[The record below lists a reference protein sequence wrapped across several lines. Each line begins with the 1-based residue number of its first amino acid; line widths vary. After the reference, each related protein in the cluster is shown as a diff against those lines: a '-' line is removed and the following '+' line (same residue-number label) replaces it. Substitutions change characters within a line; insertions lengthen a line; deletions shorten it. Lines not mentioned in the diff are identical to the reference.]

1 MKKKL
6 PESYLKRM
14 EQLKQSGGLIRQD
27 INKDEL
33 QRLKDEL
40 RLSPQYERLN
50 PENVQEV
57 IKEQKSLEKSFLE
70 DEAKRAKELSMK
82 PKMKSSPLPK
92 DKLYNKLGKLLSIS
106 EAVGSRGLKSVPV
119 LGLGLGLASA
129 AKAAQEGDYKKAGLE
144 ALSAI
149 DPTPLTDLYLA
160 SQEIGDL
167 IREKKDPQKELQ
179 EIVKPMIKEVGG
191 EPDMKPKKALK
202 LSGEK
207 EDEDI
212 EDMTNIINYEDYL
225 NKRKK
230 QFGY

>member
-40 RLSPQYERLN
+40 RLSPQYEKLS
-50 PENVQEV
+50 PENVKEV

-70 DEAKRAKELSMK
+70 DEAKKAKELSLK
-82 PKMKSSPLPK
+82 PKMKSEPLPK
-92 DKLYNKLGKLLSIS
+92 DKLYNKLGKLIGIS
-106 EAVGSRGLKSVPV
+106 EAVGSRGLKAVPV

-191 EPDMKPKKALK
+191 EPDMKPEKALK

-212 EDMTNIINYEDYL
+212 EDMTNIVNYEDYL
-225 NKRKK
+225 NKKKK
-230 QFGY
+230 QLGY